1 MVNAIATANTN
12 LAGFDFG
19 FGVMYP
25 LLAPVLLVPVPIRL
39 IGTAAGETAMR
50 RGPRER

>member
-19 FGVMYP
+19 FSAMFP
-25 LLAPVLLVPVPIRL
+25 SWLQVPDF
-39 IGTAAGETAMR
+39 
-50 RGPRER
+50 